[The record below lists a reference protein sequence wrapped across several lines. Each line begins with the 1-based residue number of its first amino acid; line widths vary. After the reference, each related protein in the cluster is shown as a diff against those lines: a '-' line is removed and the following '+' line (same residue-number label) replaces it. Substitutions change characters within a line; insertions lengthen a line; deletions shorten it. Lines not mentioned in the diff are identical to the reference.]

1 MFIIEQEKTIIL
13 NLNNV
18 STIATNNAENNREI
32 FAKCNND
39 DRVLLGEYRT
49 KVRAEE
55 VLQEIKKAICE
66 NVVMFEMPEV

>member
-1 MFIIEQEKTIIL
+1 MFILCQGKTIIL

-18 STIATNNAENNREI
+18 STIAINDAGNNREI
-32 FAKCNND
+32 YAKCNND
-39 DRVLLGEYRT
+39 DCVNIGKYRT
-49 KVRAEE
+49 RVRAEE

>member
-1 MFIIEQEKTIIL
+1 MFILEQEKTIIL

-18 STIATNNAENNREI
+18 SAIATNSAGNSRNI
-32 FAKCNND
+32 SAKCNNND
-39 DRVLLGEYRT
+39 CVLLGEYRT